1 MIKNMEGKV
10 AFITGSASGI
20 GAGIAH
26 ACAKHG
32 MKICIV
38 DKREDALQEALK
50 WYQERGYEATAIA
63 LDVTDREA
71 YAKAAD
77 KAEATYGKIH
87 LLVNNAGVSA
97 GRNAWDSTWN
107 DWDFIMSINCMGVVN
122 GVKTIVPRML
132 AHGEEAHVVSTSSTG
147 GVFAVSGCALYN
159 STKFFVSGLMES
171 VAADLEGTNVG
182 ASVLYPGP
190 TNSNLGFSSA
200 AVRPDALKNK
210 NEPMFAPP
218 APPKDGEAPKAPA
231 MPAMPDFTQIFM
243 TPDELGERVVQGIQR
258 GDLFI
263 WTHPEFKAGAQC
275 RNDAQVR
282 AIPDEPQTAKRA
294 ERAEALKFFGT
305 LTYNPLYEKQTTPPG
320 LAEDWDRSKE

>member
-1 MIKNMEGKV
+1 MIKDFQGKV

-20 GAGIAH
+20 GMGIAH

-32 MKICIV
+32 MKVCIV
-38 DKREDALQEALK
+38 DKREDALAEAMK
-50 WYQERGYEATAIA
+50 WYQERGYEATAIP

-77 KAEATYGKIH
+77 KAEEIYGKIH

-97 GRNAWDSTWN
+97 GSTVWDSSWN

-122 GVKTIVPRML
+122 GIKTIVPRML
-132 AHGEEAHVVSTSSTG
+132 KHGEEAHVVSTSSTG
-147 GVFAVSGCALYN
+147 GVFAVSGCPLYN

-190 TNSNLGFSSA
+190 TNSQLGISSQ
-200 AVRPDALKNK
+200 AVRPDNLKNA
-210 NEPMFAPP
+210 NAPVFAPP
-218 APPKDGEAPKAPA
+218 ADGEAPKFQ
-231 MPAMPDFTQIFM
+231 MPDFTQIFM
-243 TPDELGERVVQGIQR
+243 TPDELGERVIMGIER
-258 GDLFI
+258 GDIFI
-263 WTHPEFKAGAQC
+263 WTHPEFKAGTQC

-282 AIPDEPQTAKRA
+282 AIPDEPQTDKRK

-305 LTYNPLYEKQTTPPG
+305 LTYNPMYEKQSTPPG

>member
-1 MIKNMEGKV
+1 MIQNFEGKV

-20 GAGIAH
+20 GSGIAH
-26 ACAKHG
+26 ACARHG
-32 MKICIV
+32 MKVCIV
-38 DKREDALQEALK
+38 DKREDALAEALK
-50 WYQERGYEATAIA
+50 WYTERGYDAITIP

-77 KAEATYGKIH
+77 QAEAAYGKIH
-87 LLVNNAGVSA
+87 LLVNNAGVAA
-97 GRNAWDSTWN
+97 GQTIWGSSWN

-122 GVKTIVPRML
+122 GIKTIVPRML

-147 GVFAVSGCALYN
+147 GVFAVSGCPLYN

-171 VAADLEGTNVG
+171 CAADLEGTNVG

-190 TNSNLGFSSA
+190 TNSQLGISSA
-200 AVRPDALKNK
+200 AVRPDALKNRD
-210 NEPMFAPP
+210 EPKFQPP
-218 APPKDGEAPKAPA
+218 RDGEK
-231 MPAMPDFTQIFM
+231 MPAMPDFTQIYM
-243 TPDELGERVVQGIQR
+243 TPDELGERVLMGVQR
-258 GDLFI
+258 NDLFI

-282 AIPDEPQTAKRA
+282 AIPDEPQTAKRK

-305 LTYNPLYEKQTTPPG
+305 LTYNPMYEKQTTPPG
-320 LAEDWDRSKE
+320 LAEDWDRSLG

>member
-1 MIKNMEGKV
+1 MISDFKGKV

-20 GAGIAH
+20 GSGIAH

-32 MKICIV
+32 MKVCIV
-38 DKREDALQEALK
+38 DKREDALQEAMK
-50 WYQERGYEATAIA
+50 WYNERGYDATAIP

-77 KAEATYGKIH
+77 KAEEVYGKIH

-122 GVKTIVPRML
+122 GIKTIVPRML
-132 AHGEEAHVVSTSSTG
+132 KHGEEAHVVSTSSTG
-147 GVFAVSGCALYN
+147 GVFAVDGCALYN
-159 STKFFVSGLMES
+159 TTKFFVSGLMECC
-171 VAADLEGTNVG
+171 AADLQGTNVG

-190 TNSNLGFSSA
+190 TNSQLGISSA

-210 NEPMFAPP
+210 GEIPFAPP
-218 APPKDGEAPKAPA
+218 PRKEGEEAPK
-231 MPAMPDFTQIFM
+231 MPAFPDFSNIFM
-243 TPDELGERVVQGIQR
+243 TPDGLGERVIMGVQR
-258 GDLFI
+258 GDIFI

-282 AIPDEPQTAKRA
+282 AIPDEPITQKRK
-294 ERAEALKFFGT
+294 ERAEALKFFGS
-305 LTYNPLYEKQTTPPG
+305 LTYNPVYEKQTTPPG
-320 LAEDWDRSKE
+320 LKEDWDRSKE

>member
-1 MIKNMEGKV
+1 MIQDFTGKV

-20 GAGIAH
+20 GSGIAH

-32 MKICIV
+32 MKVCIV
-38 DKREDALQEALK
+38 DKREDALAEAMK
-50 WYQERGYEATAIA
+50 WYTERGYEATAIA

-97 GRNAWDSTWN
+97 GSTVWDSTWN

-122 GVKTIVPRML
+122 GIKTIVPRML
-132 AHGEEAHVVSTSSTG
+132 KHGEEAHVVSTSSTG
-147 GVFAVSGCALYN
+147 GVFAVSGCPLYN
-159 STKFFVSGLMES
+159 STKFFVSGLMET
-171 VAADLEGTNVG
+171 VASDLAGTNVG

-190 TNSNLGFSSA
+190 TNSQLGFSSS
-200 AVRPDALKNK
+200 AVRPESLKNK
-210 NEPMFAPP
+210 DTPAFMPPPSGEKGETPPM
-218 APPKDGEAPKAPA
+218 PK
-231 MPAMPDFTQIFM
+231 MPDFTEIFM
-243 TPDELGERVVQGIQR
+243 TPDELGERVVMGIQR

-263 WTHPEFKAGAQC
+263 WTHPEFKAGTQC

-282 AIPDEPQTAKRA
+282 AIPDEPQTEKRKA
-294 ERAEALKFFGT
+294 RAEALKFFGT
-305 LTYNPLYEKQTTPPG
+305 LTYNPLYEQQTTPPG

>member
-1 MIKNMEGKV
+1 MIKDFQGKV

-20 GAGIAH
+20 GMGIAH

-32 MKICIV
+32 MKVCIV
-38 DKREDALQEALK
+38 DKREDALAEAMK
-50 WYQERGYEATAIA
+50 WYQEHGYDATAIP
-63 LDVTDREA
+63 LDVTDRDA

-77 KAEATYGKIH
+77 KAEEVYGKIH

-97 GRNAWDSTWN
+97 GSTVWDSSWN

-122 GVKTIVPRML
+122 GIKTIVPRML
-132 AHGEEAHVVSTSSTG
+132 KHGEEAHVVSTSSTG
-147 GVFAVSGCALYN
+147 GVFAVSGCPLYN

-190 TNSNLGFSSA
+190 TNSQLGFSSQ
-200 AVRPDALKNK
+200 AVRPDNLKNA
-210 NEPMFAPP
+210 NAPVFAPP
-218 APPKDGEAPKAPA
+218 ADGEAPKFE
-231 MPAMPDFTQIFM
+231 MPDFTQIFM
-243 TPDELGERVVQGIQR
+243 TPEELGERVVMGIQR
-258 GDLFI
+258 GDIFI
-263 WTHPEFKAGAQC
+263 WTHPEFKAGTQC

-282 AIPDEPQTAKRA
+282 AIPDEPQTDKRK

-305 LTYNPLYEKQTTPPG
+305 LTYNPMYEKQTTPPG

>member
-1 MIKNMEGKV
+1 MIQDFTGKV

-20 GAGIAH
+20 GSGIAH
-26 ACAKHG
+26 ACARHG
-32 MKICIV
+32 MKVCIV
-38 DKREDALQEALK
+38 DKRVDALEEALK
-50 WYQERGYEATAIA
+50 WYTERGYDATIIP

-77 KAEATYGKIH
+77 KAEAAYGKIH
-87 LLVNNAGVSA
+87 LLVNNAGVA
-97 GRNAWDSTWN
+97 TGRTIWDSTWN

-122 GVKTIVPRML
+122 GIKTIVPRML

-147 GVFAVSGCALYN
+147 GVFAVSGCPLYN

-171 VAADLEGTNVG
+171 CAADLEGTNVG

-190 TNSNLGFSSA
+190 TNSQLGFSSA
-200 AVRPDALKNK
+200 AVRPEALKNK
-210 NEPMFAPP
+210 DEPKFAPP
-218 APPKDGEAPKAPA
+218 PRKEGEDAPA
-231 MPAMPDFTQIFM
+231 MPKMPDFTQIYM
-243 TPDELGERVVQGIQR
+243 TPDELGERVLMGVQR

-282 AIPDEPQTAKRA
+282 AIPDEPQTEKRK

-305 LTYNPLYEKQTTPPG
+305 LTYNPMYEKQTTPPG
-320 LAEDWDRSKE
+320 LKEDWDRSLG

>member
-1 MIKNMEGKV
+1 MIKEFNGKV

-20 GAGIAH
+20 GSGIAH

-32 MKICIV
+32 MKVCIV
-38 DKREDALQEALK
+38 DKREDALAEAMK
-50 WYQERGYEATAIA
+50 WYDARGYEATAIP

-77 KAEATYGKIH
+77 AAEAKYGKIH

-97 GRNAWDSTWN
+97 GSTVWDSSWN

-122 GVKTIVPRML
+122 GIKTIVPRML
-132 AHGEEAHVVSTSSTG
+132 KHGEEAHVISTSSTG
-147 GVFAVSGCALYN
+147 GVFAVSGCPLYN

-190 TNSNLGFSSA
+190 TNSQLGISSA
-200 AVRPDALKNK
+200 AVRPDSLKNAG
-210 NEPMFAPP
+210 EPRFAPP
-218 APPKDGEAPKAPA
+218 PPPKDGEERPPMPK
-231 MPAMPDFTQIFM
+231 MPDFTEIFM
-243 TPDELGERVVQGIQR
+243 TPDELGERVVMGVQR

-282 AIPDEPQTAKRA
+282 AIPDEPQTDKRK

-305 LTYNPLYEKQTTPPG
+305 LTYNPMYEKQTTPPG
-320 LAEDWDRSKE
+320 LQQDWDRSAE

>member
-1 MIKNMEGKV
+1 MIKDFQGKV

-20 GAGIAH
+20 GMGIAH

-32 MKICIV
+32 MKVCIV
-38 DKREDALQEALK
+38 DKREDALAEAMK
-50 WYQERGYEATAIA
+50 WYQENGYEATAIP

-77 KAEATYGKIH
+77 KAEEIYGKIH

-97 GRNAWDSTWN
+97 GSTVWDSSWN

-122 GVKTIVPRML
+122 GIKTIVPRML
-132 AHGEEAHVVSTSSTG
+132 KHGEEAHVVSTSSTG
-147 GVFAVSGCALYN
+147 GVFAVSGCPLYN
-159 STKFFVSGLMES
+159 ATKFFVSGLMES

-190 TNSNLGFSSA
+190 TNSQLGFSSQ
-200 AVRPDALKNK
+200 AVRPDNLKNA
-210 NEPMFAPP
+210 NAPVFAPP
-218 APPKDGEAPKAPA
+218 ADGEAPKFE
-231 MPAMPDFTQIFM
+231 MPDFTQIFM
-243 TPDELGERVVQGIQR
+243 TPEELGERVVMGIER
-258 GDLFI
+258 GDIFI
-263 WTHPEFKAGAQC
+263 WTHPEFKAGTQL

-282 AIPDEPQTAKRA
+282 AIPDEPQTDKRK

-305 LTYNPLYEKQTTPPG
+305 LTYNPMYEKQTTPPG
-320 LAEDWDRSKE
+320 LAQDWDRSKE